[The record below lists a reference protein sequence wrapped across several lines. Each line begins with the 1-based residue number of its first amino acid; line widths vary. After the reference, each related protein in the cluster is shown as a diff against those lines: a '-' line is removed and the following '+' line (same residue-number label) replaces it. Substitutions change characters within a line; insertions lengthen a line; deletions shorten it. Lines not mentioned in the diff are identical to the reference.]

1 MQSTHR
7 LTRKPR
13 LFARKRH
20 GHASAILLLALSPT
34 LSAAPANDG
43 FTTELASVATP
54 IAGTRCES
62 SYGHADTSSA
72 ANQIAPRL
80 APREGRATLGWA
92 VALLLAGIAVGRH
105 SAKSH
110 SEPV

>member
-1 MQSTHR
+1 MPSTHR

-13 LFARKRH
+13 LFACKRH
-20 GHASAILLLALSPT
+20 CHASAMLLLALSPS
-34 LSAAPANDG
+34 LSAAPVNDG
-43 FTTELASVATP
+43 FKTELASVASP

-62 SYGHADTSSA
+62 SYGHADASSA

-92 VALLLAGIAVGRH
+92 VALLLAGVAVGRH
-105 SAKSH
+105 SAKTT
-110 SEPV
+110 SEQV